1 MIQIQREHELD
12 QGRFE
17 GDPIRNLG
25 KPLFLIRKKDNKQL
39 YAMRRVKRTEVFVLS
54 PTAKYIYHPFIA
66 RLAFTKEIPNNLYLY
81 SPSISGGHL
90 LNHVQKVRQCDA
102 ATSRLYTA
110 EIVCALEYLHSLD
123 VCCWLKAGNTMLD
136 PLGHITLC
144 GFGLFRQRDGMHAD
158 WKRPEYPAPEVL
170 TDDKYSKAADWWT
183 LGVVLY
189 EMLTGLP
196 PFYSNVLGNIR
207 DNIISKPLHLPRS
220 MHANAKNIIS
230 RLLDRD
236 PDQRLG
242 ANVDGASEVRQ
253 HAFFKDLGWQEVIEQ
268 KTEPSFR
275 PGHHAGAF
283 GPYGVDYPHTVGFG
297 QLEEPP
303 TTGMFLGFGAPGVSE
318 PGIDTIDVRT
328 GASMFGSIEEN
339 ADTPVVT
346 DENTNL
352 GTVEQLHTALEVALQ
367 SDWQDRVAHLLELE
381 IDLDTP
387 IFQHTSQRS
396 TMLTW
401 VVSHGSLS
409 MLIVVLSKV
418 DVKSRHRVSA
428 TRALG
433 LAIKMRNTPA
443 AKTLLEHGTR
453 CDFEDG
459 DIPIP
464 ADVDDPDGDTFDDP
478 LVLGQFT
485 PALVYAA
492 LNHDAAMARIL
503 LNHGANPNLGYHGI
517 HCGMR
522 SAFSCGRIVEL
533 AMDLRFVEMVQMLLD
548 HGADIGLVSPVWY
561 ARGHDCGL
569 LPRAVYQRV
578 TASLRAI
585 QSNSLGQ

>member
-1 MIQIQREHELD
+1 
-12 QGRFE
+12 
-17 GDPIRNLG
+17 
-25 KPLFLIRKKDNKQL
+25 
-39 YAMRRVKRTEVFVLS
+39 
-54 PTAKYIYHPFIA
+54 
-66 RLAFTKEIPNNLYLY
+66 
-81 SPSISGGHL
+81 
-90 LNHVQKVRQCDA
+90 
-102 ATSRLYTA
+102 
-110 EIVCALEYLHSLD
+110 
-123 VCCWLKAGNTMLD
+123 
-136 PLGHITLC
+136 
-144 GFGLFRQRDGMHAD
+144 MHTD

-170 TDDKYSKAADWWT
+170 ADDKYSKAADWWT
-183 LGVVLY
+183 LDVVLY

-207 DNIISKPLHLPRS
+207 DNIISKPLHIPRS

-230 RLLDRD
+230 RLRDRGT
-236 PDQRLG
+236 DQRLG
-242 ANVDGASEVRQ
+242 ANVNGASEVRH
-253 HAFFKDLGWQEVIEQ
+253 HAFFKNLDCQEVIER

-275 PGHHAGAF
+275 PSYYAGAF
-283 GPYGVDYPHTVGFG
+283 GSYSVDHLHTVGFG

-318 PGIDTIDVRT
+318 PGINAIDVRT

-339 ADTPVVT
+339 ANTPIVT
-346 DENTNL
+346 DENMNL
-352 GTVEQLHTALEVALQ
+352 GTVEQLRTVLEVALQ
-367 SDWQDRVAHLLELE
+367 SDQQDRVALLLGLKL
-381 IDLDTP
+381 DLDTP

-401 VVSHGSLS
+401 VISHESLG
-409 MLIVVLSKV
+409 MLILILSKA

-428 TRALG
+428 TRALS
-433 LAIKMRNTPA
+433 LATKMRNIPA
-443 AKTLLEHGTR
+443 ANILLEHGTR
-453 CDFEDG
+453 CDFEEG

-464 ADVDDPDGDTFDDP
+464 ADVDDPDGDTFNDP
-478 LVLGQFT
+478 LVLGQHT
-485 PALVYAA
+485 PALVYAV
-492 LNHDAAMARIL
+492 LNHDVAMARIL
-503 LNHGANPNLGYHGI
+503 LTHRANPNLGYHGI

-569 LPRAVYQRV
+569 IARAVYQRV

-585 QSNSLGQ
+585 QSKSLDQ

>member
-25 KPLFLIRKKDNKQL
+25 KPLVLIRKKDNKQL

-54 PTAKYIYHPFIA
+54 PMAKYIDHPFIA
-66 RLAFTKEIPNNLYLY
+66 HLAFTEEVPNNLYLY
-81 SPSISGGHL
+81 SPFISGGHL
-90 LNHVQKVRQCDA
+90 LNHVQKVRQFDA
-102 ATSRLYTA
+102 ATSRLYAA
-110 EIVCALEYLHSLD
+110 EIVCTLEYLHSLD
-123 VCCWLKAGNTMLD
+123 VCCWLKAGNIMLD
-136 PLGHITLC
+136 SLGHITLC

-170 TDDKYSKAADWWT
+170 ADDKYSKAADWWT

-189 EMLTGLP
+189 EMLTGLS

-236 PDQRLG
+236 TDQRLG
-242 ANVDGASEVRQ
+242 ANVNGASET
-253 HAFFKDLGWQEVIEQ
+253 D
-268 KTEPSFR
+268 PSFR
-275 PGHHAGAF
+275 PGYYAGAF
-283 GPYGVDYPHTVGFG
+283 GSYGVDYPRTVGFG

-303 TTGMFLGFGAPGVSE
+303 TTGMVLGFGAHGVSE
-318 PGIDTIDVRT
+318 PGINAIDVRT

-339 ADTPVVT
+339 ANTPIVT
-346 DENTNL
+346 DENMNL
-352 GTVEQLHTALEVALQ
+352 DTVEQLRTVLEVALQ
-367 SDWQDRVAHLLELE
+367 SDQQDRVALLLGLK

-401 VVSHGSLS
+401 VIRHGSLG
-409 MLIVVLSKV
+409 MLILILSKA
-418 DVKSRHRVSA
+418 DVKSRHRVSVI
-428 TRALG
+428 RALS
-433 LAIKMRNTPA
+433 LATKMRNIPA
-443 AKTLLEHGTR
+443 ANILLEHGTR
-453 CDFEDG
+453 CDFEEG

-464 ADVDDPDGDTFDDP
+464 ADVDDPDGDTFDDR

-485 PALVYAA
+485 PALVYAV
-492 LNHDAAMARIL
+492 LNHDVAMARIL
-503 LNHGANPNLGYHGI
+503 LTHGANPNLGYH
-517 HCGMR
+517 CVRSGMR
-522 SAFSCGRIVEL
+522 SAFSCGRIIEL
-533 AMDLRFVEMVQMLLD
+533 AMDLGFVEMAQLLLD
-548 HGADIGLVSPVWY
+548 HGADMGLASPVWY
-561 ARGHDCGL
+561 AQGHECEFV
-569 LPRAVYQRV
+569 PRSVYQRV
-578 TASLRAI
+578 TAALRAI
-585 QSNSLGQ
+585 LSKSLEE

>member
-17 GDPIRNLG
+17 GGPTQNVG
-25 KPLFLIRKKDNKQL
+25 KPIGLIRKKDNKQL
-39 YAMRRVKRTEVFVLS
+39 YAMRRVKRTELVVLS

-66 RLAFTKEIPNNLYLY
+66 HLAFTEEILNNLYLY
-81 SPSISGGHL
+81 SPFISGGHL
-90 LNHVQKVRQCDA
+90 LNHVQKVRHFDA
-102 ATSRLYTA
+102 DTSRLYAA
-110 EIVCALEYLHSLD
+110 EFVCGLEYLYSLD
-123 VCCWLKAGNTMLD
+123 VCCWLKAGNIMLD
-136 PLGHITLC
+136 SLGHITLC
-144 GFGLFRQRDGMHAD
+144 GFGLFRQRDGIHTD

-170 TDDKYSKAADWWT
+170 TGDKYSTAADWWT

-196 PFYSNVLGNIR
+196 PFYSNALGNIR

-220 MHANAKNIIS
+220 MHANAKNIMS

-242 ANVDGASEVRQ
+242 ADVNGASEVGQ
-253 HAFFKDLGWQEVIEQ
+253 HAFFKDLGWQEVIER

-275 PGHHAGAF
+275 PGYHAGAF
-283 GPYGVDYPHTVGFG
+283 GSYGVDYPHTVEFG
-297 QLEEPP
+297 QLEEPL
-303 TTGMFLGFGAPGVSE
+303 TTRIVFGFGARSVSE
-318 PGIDTIDVRT
+318 PGINAIDVRT

-339 ADTPVVT
+339 VNTIIDT
-346 DENTNL
+346 DESMNL
-352 GTVEQLHTALEVALQ
+352 DTAEQLRTALEVALQ
-367 SDWQDRVAHLLELE
+367 SDQQDRVAHLLELE

-401 VVSHGSLS
+401 VMSHRSLS
-409 MLIVVLSKV
+409 MLIVILSKV

-443 AKTLLEHGTR
+443 AKILLEHGTR

-503 LNHGANPNLGYHGI
+503 LNRGANPNLGYHGI
-517 HCGMR
+517 HRGMR

-548 HGADIGLVSPVWY
+548 HGADIGRAPPVWY
-561 ARGHDCGL
+561 AQGHECEFV
-569 LPRAVYQRV
+569 PRSVYQRV
-578 TASLRAI
+578 MAALRAI
-585 QSNSLGQ
+585 QSESLEE

>member
-17 GDPIRNLG
+17 GGPIQNVG
-25 KPLFLIRKKDNKQL
+25 KPIGLIRKKDNKQL
-39 YAMRRVKRTEVFVLS
+39 YAMRRVKRTELFVLF

-66 RLAFTKEIPNNLYLY
+66 HLAFTEEILNNLCLY
-81 SPSISGGHL
+81 SPCISGGYL
-90 LNHVQKVRQCDA
+90 LNHVQKVRQFDA
-102 ATSRLYTA
+102 DTSRLYAA

-123 VCCWLKAGNTMLD
+123 VCCWLKAGNIMLD
-136 PLGHITLC
+136 SSGHITLC
-144 GFGLFRQRDGMHAD
+144 GFGLFRQRDGMHTD

-242 ANVDGASEVRQ
+242 ANVNGASEVRQ
-253 HAFFKDLGWQEVIEQ
+253 HAFFKDLGWQEVIER
-268 KTEPSFR
+268 KNRPSFR
-275 PGHHAGAF
+275 PGYRAGALE
-283 GPYGVDYPHTVGFG
+283 PYGVDDPPTFGFE
-297 QLEEPP
+297 QLEEPS
-303 TTGMFLGFGAPGVSE
+303 TTGVFLNFGVHSVSE
-318 PGIDTIDVRT
+318 PGINVVDVRT
-328 GASMFGSIEEN
+328 GANMFGSTEEN
-339 ADTPVVT
+339 VNTIIDT
-346 DENTNL
+346 DESMNL
-352 GTVEQLHTALEVALQ
+352 DTAEQLRTALEVALQ
-367 SDWQDRVAHLLELE
+367 SDQQDRVALLLGLK

-387 IFQHTSQRS
+387 IFHHTSQRS

-401 VVSHGSLS
+401 VISHGSLG
-409 MLIVVLSKV
+409 MLILILSKA

-428 TRALG
+428 TRALS
-433 LAIKMRNTPA
+433 LATKMRNIPA
-443 AKTLLEHGTR
+443 ANILLEHGTR

-492 LNHDAAMARIL
+492 LNHDFAMARIL
-503 LNHGANPNLGYHGI
+503 LTHGANPDLGYH
-517 HCGMR
+517 CVRSGMR
-522 SAFSCGRIVEL
+522 SAFSCGRIIEL
-533 AMDLRFVEMVQMLLD
+533 VMDLRFVEMAQLLLD
-548 HGADIGLVSPVWY
+548 HSADIGLASPVWY
-561 ARGHDCGL
+561 AQGHEYEFV
-569 LPRAVYQRV
+569 PRSVYQRV
-578 TASLRAI
+578 TAALRAI
-585 QSNSLGQ
+585 RSKSLEE

>member
-17 GDPIRNLG
+17 SDPIRNLG

-54 PTAKYIYHPFIA
+54 PMAKYIYHPFIA

-81 SPSISGGHL
+81 SPFISGGHL
-90 LNHVQKVRQCDA
+90 LNHVQKVRQFDA
-102 ATSRLYTA
+102 DTSRLYAA

-123 VCCWLKAGNTMLD
+123 VCCWLKAGNIMLD
-136 PLGHITLC
+136 SSGHITLC
-144 GFGLFRQRDGMHAD
+144 GFGLFRQRDGMHTD

-220 MHANAKNIIS
+220 MHANAKNIMS

-236 PDQRLG
+236 TNQRLG
-242 ANVDGASEVRQ
+242 ANANGASEVRQ
-253 HAFFKDLGWQEVIEQ
+253 HAFFKNLGWQEVIER
-268 KTEPSFR
+268 ENRPSFR
-275 PGHHAGAF
+275 PGYRAGAF
-283 GPYGVDYPHTVGFG
+283 EPYGVDDPPAFGFE
-297 QLEEPP
+297 QLEEPS
-303 TTGMFLGFGAPGVSE
+303 TTGVFLNFGVHSVSE
-318 PGIDTIDVRT
+318 PGINVVDVRT
-328 GASMFGSIEEN
+328 GANMFGSTEEN
-339 ADTPVVT
+339 VNTIIDT
-346 DENTNL
+346 DESMNL
-352 GTVEQLHTALEVALQ
+352 DTAEQLRTALEVALQ
-367 SDWQDRVAHLLELE
+367 SDQQDRVVHLLGLE

-401 VVSHGSLS
+401 IISHGSLS
-409 MLIVVLSKV
+409 MLIVILSKV

-443 AKTLLEHGTR
+443 AKILLEHGTR

-478 LVLGQFT
+478 LVLGWFT

-522 SAFSCGRIVEL
+522 SAFFCGRIVEL

-548 HGADIGLVSPVWY
+548 HGADIGLVSPFWY

-569 LPRAVYQRV
+569 VPRAVYQRV

-585 QSNSLGQ
+585 QSKSLDQ

>member
-1 MIQIQREHELD
+1 
-12 QGRFE
+12 
-17 GDPIRNLG
+17 
-25 KPLFLIRKKDNKQL
+25 
-39 YAMRRVKRTEVFVLS
+39 
-54 PTAKYIYHPFIA
+54 
-66 RLAFTKEIPNNLYLY
+66 
-81 SPSISGGHL
+81 
-90 LNHVQKVRQCDA
+90 
-102 ATSRLYTA
+102 
-110 EIVCALEYLHSLD
+110 
-123 VCCWLKAGNTMLD
+123 
-136 PLGHITLC
+136 
-144 GFGLFRQRDGMHAD
+144 MHTD